1 MNGSILSLTAI
12 LGIHVTWMSVFQV
25 YYVLLWP
32 NGSSSV
38 TAIQQEKREV
48 NIRKSLTEFE
58 KGNLKH
64 VQTEEKNP
72 LPDATGMTPPTQDPP
87 PEHQDP

>member
-1 MNGSILSLTAI
+1 MPSHGVIELFKCPLTLILS
-12 LGIHVTWMSVFQV
+12 F
-25 YYVLLWP
+25 Y
-32 NGSSSV
+32 V

-64 VQTEEKNP
+64 VKTEEKNP
-72 LPDATGMTPPTQDPP
+72 LPDATGRTLSS
-87 PEHQDP
+87 